1 MAFLWLLLGL
11 VLLFL
16 SGNWLIKGSVALSRR
31 FKVSTLVIGL
41 TVVAFGTSAPELF
54 VSVKAAWD
62 GVPDL
67 AVGNVVGSNIANIGL
82 ILGLVAMVVPIVSQ
96 NRGILFDWVVM
107 VLATLLLMFFA
118 YNGTIGFWEGLT
130 FVLALVLYVLWSV
143 LQARRKSARQGEAF
157 LAPGLLL
164 WQALS
169 LIVLSVAGL
178 YVGAEWL
185 VKGAKSLA
193 LSWGVSDRVIGISV
207 VAFGTSVPELAT
219 SLIAVFR
226 KENDISVG
234 NIIGSNIFNILAVLG
249 VTSLISPLRINDN
262 AMLSVDLL
270 ISILFAVALLVFMLP
285 LKSGCVRRWKG
296 ALLFLGY
303 VLYMYLLYT

>member
-1 MAFLWLLLGL
+1 MDFLWLLLGL

-82 ILGLVAMVVPIVSQ
+82 ILGLVALMVPIVSQ
-96 NRGILFDWVVM
+96 NRGILFDWGVM
-107 VLATLLLMFFA
+107 VLATLLLMYFS
-118 YNGTIGFWEGLT
+118 YNGTIGFWEGLS
-130 FVLALVLYVLWSV
+130 FVVALVVYLLWSV
-143 LQARRKSARQGEAF
+143 WQARRKSARQGETF
-157 LAPGLLL
+157 LPPGLSL
-164 WQALS
+164 WQAVG
-169 LIVLSVAGL
+169 LIVLAVGGL
-178 YVGAEWL
+178 YLGAEWL

-193 LSWGVSDRVIGISV
+193 LNWGVSDRVIGISI

-234 NIIGSNIFNILAVLG
+234 NIIGSNIFNIWAVLG
-249 VTSLISPLRINDN
+249 LTSLISPLRINDN
-262 AMLSVDLL
+262 AMLANDLL
-270 ISILFAVALLVFMLP
+270 ISFLFAVLLLVFMLP
-285 LKSGCVRRWKG
+285 LKNGRIGRTKG
-296 ALLFLGY
+296 AVLFLGY
-303 VLYMYLLYT
+303 LLYMYVLYT